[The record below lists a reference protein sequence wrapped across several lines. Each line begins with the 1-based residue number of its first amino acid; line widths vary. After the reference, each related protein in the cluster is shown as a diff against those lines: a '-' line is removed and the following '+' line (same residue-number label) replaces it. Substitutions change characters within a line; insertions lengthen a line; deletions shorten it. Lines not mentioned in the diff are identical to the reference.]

1 MQIAKCVLE
10 FKSHVCSGKAITDSV
25 EIICRCAIVV
35 VNTLNSNSTPFVHT
49 VYYQNRLL
57 LLRFEWTRLDVK
69 KRAKNKTKTQLKKI
83 NKRIET
89 KITTTTKYLRHT
101 KYTQTH
107 SQSAVQYFV
116 LAVVKIFSRF
126 ICAERV
132 VRALKL
138 LCNL

>member
-83 NKRIET
+83 DKRIET

-101 KYTQTH
+101 KIHTNSFTICR
-107 SQSAVQYFV
+107 S
-116 LAVVKIFSRF
+116 IFCVSSCKNFQPIYLRWTS
-126 ICAERV
+126 CAR
-132 VRALKL
+132 LKVTV
-138 LCNL
+138 